1 MVRLAWFFAFLLAG
15 SNGWAQT
22 SLSRRQAVE
31 DIDAY
36 VRIMK
41 SSHYHP
47 FMYIPEGE
55 YNTRLQAIKNEI
67 GDSVS
72 IRDFVFLFY
81 KVTALLKDA
90 HSTPQLG
97 QPVFREAFG
106 KEQFFPYKLVQK
118 KNKMYAPLQLA
129 AALGM
134 PAGVE
139 VVDINGVDVSALFKQ
154 VKERLA
160 GRPSFSEAAA
170 CRLFSYFLFL
180 RGVQPPFA
188 LTCKDAKGIQ
198 SKATI
203 QTGVTFKNALAA
215 SLPHIVQPYRCEVIQ
230 NKLGYIDVRS
240 LSVDINGFRAFL
252 DSCFT
257 QLKQASIRHLAID
270 LRQNS
275 GGNTDLGDLL
285 FSYITRNKYS
295 WGNKSWK
302 ISDAYKDNLRKNGDT
317 TTAYMQRPNGTVW
330 ESADGCRPEENRF
343 RNERVFEGKVY
354 FITGPFTFSSAM
366 AVADVVKEYK
376 IATLIGEPTG
386 ENTQDFGEAFTID
399 LPNSQLKIQST
410 TSFSHG
416 ASCGK
421 TKNGPVLPDVVIRNS
436 LKDDVLE
443 EDPALAYLLR
453 LIQ

>member
-1 MVRLAWFFAFLLAG
+1 MVRLALVFAFLLAG
-15 SNGWAQT
+15 SKGFAQT

-41 SSHYHP
+41 SSHYNP
-47 FMYIPEGE
+47 FMYIPEGT
-55 YNTRLQAIKNEI
+55 YNAGIQAIKNEI

-106 KEQFFPYKLVQK
+106 KEQFFPYNLVQE
-118 KNKMYAPLQLA
+118 KNKLYAPLQLA

-134 PAGVE
+134 RAGVE
-139 VVDINGVDVSALFKQ
+139 VVNINGVDVNALFKQ

-170 CRLFSYFLFL
+170 CKLFSYFLFL
-180 RGVQPPFA
+180 RGVQPPFT
-188 LTCKDAKGIQ
+188 LTCKDEKGMQ

-203 QTGVTFKNALAA
+203 PTGVTFKNALAA
-215 SLPHIVQPYRCEVIQ
+215 SLPHIVQPYRCQIIQ

-257 QLKQASIRHLAID
+257 QFRQADIRHLAID

-302 ISDAYKDNLRKNGDT
+302 ISEAYKDNLRKNGDT
-317 TTAYMQRPNGTVW
+317 STAYMQRPNGTVW

-343 RNERVFEGKVY
+343 KNEHVFVGKVY

-386 ENTQDFGEAFTID
+386 ENTQDFGEAFTIE
-399 LPNSQLKIQST
+399 LPNSRLRIQST

-421 TKNGPVLPDVVIRNS
+421 TQNGPVLPDVVIRNS
-436 LKDDVLE
+436 LKDDMLDKDRAVE
-443 EDPALAYLLR
+443 YLLHR
-453 LIQ
+453 IQ